1 VSGRTRLVLALA
13 GALAVLALVAVLV
26 WWWLARRGDGADG
39 AADGGPGATVEVAVD
54 LYFPGEGATLGRER
68 RRLSVPEDPE
78 GRLLALARAVLG
90 GPRSPSLLAPM
101 PAGVEARGVYLT
113 AGGDAYLDLVSSEEG
128 AAPPS
133 GGSTEEMLRVYSL
146 VNSLA
151 LNVPEARRIALVWN
165 GVQRE
170 TFSGHLDTSRPLAP
184 HPALV
189 ERRR

>member
-1 VSGRTRLVLALA
+1 MSGRARLVLALA
-13 GALAVLALVAVLV
+13 GALAVLALVAALV
-26 WWWLARRGDGADG
+26 WWWLARRAGGAEGDGP
-39 AADGGPGATVEVAVD
+39 GGPGATVEVEVD
-54 LYFPGEGATLGRER
+54 LYFPGEGAALARER
-68 RRLSVPEDPE
+68 RRLAVPEDPE

-113 AGGDAYLDLVSSEEG
+113 AGGDAYLDLVSAEEG
-128 AAPPS
+128 AAPPA

-151 LNVPEARRIALVWN
+151 LNEPRARRIALVWN
-165 GVQRE
+165 GTQRE

-184 HPALV
+184 DTKLV
-189 ERRR
+189 ERR